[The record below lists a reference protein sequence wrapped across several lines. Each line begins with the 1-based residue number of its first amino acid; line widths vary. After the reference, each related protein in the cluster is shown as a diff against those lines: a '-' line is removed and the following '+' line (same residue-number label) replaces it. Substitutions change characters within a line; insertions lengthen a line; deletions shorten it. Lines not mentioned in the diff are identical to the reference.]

1 MILGGGRR
9 QFVPESVEDV
19 EDGHS
24 GYRRDGADLLLEWEE
39 DCVARSTHSTFQFF

>member
-1 MILGGGRR
+1 M
-9 QFVPESVEDV
+9 PESVEDV